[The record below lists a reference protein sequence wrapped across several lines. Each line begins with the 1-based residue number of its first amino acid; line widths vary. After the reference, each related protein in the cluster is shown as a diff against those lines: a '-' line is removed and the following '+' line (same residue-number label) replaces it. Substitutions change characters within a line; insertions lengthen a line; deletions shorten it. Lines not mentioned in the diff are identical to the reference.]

1 LVLVVGIGLR
11 FANLDRKIYWHDE
24 VYTSMRAAGF
34 TRYEIDQ
41 NLFRNRFIP
50 APNLQWYQQPK
61 FNSTLAETIYSLAI
75 EDPQHPPLYF
85 LLARFWMLAFGSSI
99 GVSRVLP
106 ALLSLL
112 GLPLMYALVMELFGS
127 PFTALLATT
136 FLAISPFDILFAQ
149 TNRQYS
155 LLTSV
160 VIGSSWL
167 LLRAIRKPTWWNW
180 GLYTLSMAI
189 GLYTHPFFVLTIAA
203 QGVYVL
209 LMSGEVAR
217 KRVAAKDVDLAV
229 KRRFSP
235 ILLAR
240 LRFLLQFGMAI
251 LEALIL
257 YSPWLAVMLVNRER
271 ALATTDWAR
280 AAVDP
285 VYLLKLWTLSFTSL
299 FIDLDFGFDNPVTFL
314 LRLPFLLL
322 LAGAIYVL
330 CRTTPR
336 RAWLFVVLSIAVPF
350 LLLAIPDFMSGGKR
364 SAVSRYLISCYPGIQ
379 IAVAY
384 LLGVGLVG
392 KAWHWRRI
400 LLQKSQRMNYQIKSW
415 SDRRVWLGVLAT
427 VFTAS
432 LISGGVSAMAKTWW
446 DKDLSYQ
453 NAEVIE
459 IVNKE
464 AQNSSPVLVSDIG
477 DDYTNTGDLIS
488 LSYGLQD
495 KVRLYTVER
504 PADLEPLTN
513 EDNVILFRPSNA
525 LRTAIKDKGWVL
537 QPFYTK
543 AKLWQ
548 VKR

>member
-1 LVLVVGIGLR
+1 MLVIGIGFR
-11 FANLDRKIYWHDE
+11 FVNLDRKIYWHDE

-41 NLFRNRFIP
+41 NLFRNRMIP
-50 APNLQWYQQPK
+50 ADNLQWYQQPK
-61 FNSTLAETIYSLAI
+61 FNSTLAETVYSLAI

-85 LLARFWMLAFGSSI
+85 LMARFWMMAFGSSM
-99 GVSRVLP
+99 GVSRALP
-106 ALLSLL
+106 ALLSLI
-112 GLPLMYALVMELFGS
+112 GLPFMYALVMELFGS

-155 LLTSV
+155 LLTAM

-167 LLRAIRKPTWWNW
+167 LLRSIRKPTWWNW

-217 KRVAAKDVDLAV
+217 KAVEAKGIDLAV
-229 KRRFSP
+229 KRRTSP

-240 LRFLLQFGMAI
+240 LRFLLQFGIAV

-257 YSPWLAVMLVNRER
+257 YSPWLAVILFNRER

-285 VYLLKLWTLSFTSL
+285 IYLVKLWTLSFTSL

-314 LRLPFLLL
+314 LRLPFLVLI
-322 LAGAIYVL
+322 AGAIYVM

-336 RAWLFVVLSIAVPF
+336 RTWLFVVLTIAVPF
-350 LLLAIPDFMSGGKR
+350 LLLAIPDVMSGGKR

-384 LLGVGLVG
+384 LFGVGLVG

-400 LLQKSQRMNYQIKSW
+400 LQQKTKHMNYQIKSW
-415 SDRRVWLGVLAT
+415 SDRHFWQGILAL
-427 VFTAS
+427 VFAAS
-432 LISGGVSAMAKTWW
+432 LISGGTSALAKSWW
-446 DKDLSYQ
+446 NKDLSYL
-453 NAEVIE
+453 NGDVIE
-459 IVNKE
+459 IINNE
-464 AQNSSPVLVSDIG
+464 AKNSAPVLVSDIG

-495 KVRLYTVER
+495 KVRFYTVAQ
-504 PADLEPLTN
+504 PPDLEPLAN
-513 EDNVILFRPSNA
+513 EVNVIFFRPSNKLRAA
-525 LRTAIKDKGWVL
+525 LKERGWAL

-548 VKR
+548 LKR